1 MNTVI
6 EKVRLS
12 SDKTIT
18 FTLKDNAINIFEEPP
33 NNLWTFDLAG
43 RMIGMFIDNE
53 NYRRTLN
60 NQYYQKLRSTVSDEH
75 FRDIKLIPTYEI
87 GPLIEQSHILI
98 RSNQDRL
105 PSVFHNPLNNIF
117 KMDSTA
123 LQSSAKEFNNI
134 YLPISILP
142 PDQYMSLVIQLT
154 EGCNYNQCTFCN
166 FYRDRPFKIKSI
178 NELKIHLSKV
188 KVFFGGGINLR
199 KSIFLADANA
209 LAVPQIRLVQSLEL
223 IHDQFSQFNNYY
235 SFIDVFTGLKKS
247 VNDFKQLKKLGIKRV
262 YLGVESGNNDL
273 MLFLNKKQLNTD
285 IIALTHNL
293 KKSGIDVGIIFLIG
307 AGGNKYAEQHLVDS
321 LDLLKQ
327 LLLGK
332 GDIIYLSELYETN
345 LNYEKSMAKK
355 NIPLPTRQEIRK
367 WSNEFK
373 SELKVKYSKDVKVSV
388 YDINQFFY

>member
-6 EKVRLS
+6 KKVRLS

-18 FTLKDNAINIFEEPP
+18 FTLKDNGINIFEEPP

-43 RMIGMFIDNE
+43 RLVGMFIDNN

-60 NQYYQKLRSTVSDEH
+60 NKFYLKLRYTVSDEH
-75 FRDIKLIPTYEI
+75 FRVIRQISIDEI
-87 GPLIEQSHILI
+87 EPLIKQSHLLI
-98 RSNQDRL
+98 RNNQDRL
-105 PSVFHNPLNNIF
+105 PSFFHNPLYNIL
-117 KMDSTA
+117 KMNSIA

-142 PDQYMSLVIQLT
+142 PDQYLSLVIQLT

-166 FYRDRPFKIKSI
+166 FYRDRPFKIKSTD
-178 NELKIHLSKV
+178 ELEIHLSKV
-188 KVFFGGGINLR
+188 KAFFGKGINLR
-199 KSIFLADANA
+199 NSIFLADANA
-209 LAVPQIRLVQSLEL
+209 LAVPQIRLVHSLEL
-223 IHDQFSQFNNYY
+223 IHNQFPQFNNYY

-247 VNDFKQLKKLGIKRV
+247 VNEFKNLKKLGIKRV

-285 IIALTHNL
+285 IIKLTHNL
-293 KKSGIDVGIIFLIG
+293 KKGGIDVGIIFLIG
-307 AGGNKYAEQHLVDS
+307 AGGQKYAEQHLTDS
-321 LDLLKQ
+321 LALLKQ
-327 LLLGK
+327 LPLGK

-345 LNYEKSMAKK
+345 LNYEKSMAEK
-355 NIPLPTRQEIRK
+355 NIQLPTRQEIRK

-373 SELKVKYSKDVKVSV
+373 SELKVKYSKDVQVSV